1 MAEASF
7 RICLVVE
14 AAADARTVQMLV
26 DRVLCERIR
35 WYESEILDSLRSW
48 QGIEPEV
55 LFTKWT
61 RAAALAREHRI
72 QSLGKFDG
80 QPGSHYAKRASTTL
94 KLFAKF
100 GMPSA
105 VILVVDADDQPE
117 RRRGLEQ
124 ARDGFGAAE
133 QVVIGVAN
141 PEREAW
147 VLAGFVTRDDQE
159 RQRLA
164 VERQRLGFDPTAKP
178 HQLGGHG
185 NRDAKRAYANLV
197 VDRERERECLTVPEL
212 AELSRRGQGAGLAD
226 FLAEVHERVVGLAAR
241 GPDSKP

>member
-1 MAEASF
+1 MADASFCVCLVAEAD
-7 RICLVVE
+7 
-14 AAADARTVQMLV
+14 ADARTVQMLV
-26 DRVLCERIR
+26 DRCLCEKIA
-35 WYESEILDSLRSW
+35 WFDEEILDSLRNW
-48 QGIEPEV
+48 QGIEPETP
-55 LFTKWT
+55 FTKWT

-80 QPGSHYAKRASTTL
+80 EPGSHYAKRASTTL

-100 GMPSA
+100 GMPNA

-117 RRRGLEQ
+117 RKRGLEQ
-124 ARDGFGAAE
+124 ARDGLGVAK

-147 VLAGFVTRDDQE
+147 VLAGFMPRDEQE

-164 VERQRLGFDPTAKP
+164 AERQRLGFDPTAKP

-197 VDRERERECLTVPEL
+197 VDRERERECLMVPEL
-212 AELSRRGQGAGLAD
+212 TELSQRGRGAGLAD
-226 FLAEVHERVVGLAAR
+226 FLAEVEERVVKLAQR
-241 GPDSKP
+241 GPD